1 MAFQLSFQSRHKYS
15 TRDSGLTVRTILS
28 NGMQLV
34 HCVASVDTGASVCLF
49 QRELADI
56 LHLDLESGHLIRLS
70 TLVGPLL
77 AFGHEIVLQTFDLAF
92 QTTVYFS
99 ANYGQER
106 NLLGRFGWLQQVR
119 LGIIDYDED
128 LYLGAYN
135 DRA

>member
-1 MAFQLSFQSRHKYS
+1 
-15 TRDSGLTVRTILS
+15 
-28 NGMQLV
+28 
-34 HCVASVDTGASVCLF
+34 
-49 QRELADI
+49 
-56 LHLDLESGHLIRLS
+56 
-70 TLVGPLL
+70 PLL
-77 AFGHEIVLQTFDLAF
+77 AFGHEVVLLTFDLAF